1 MKVFSPNSVWPLLLL
16 ALVCAADGARIKD
29 ITVVE
34 GGRSNQLVGYG
45 LVAGLAKKG
54 DSKLA
59 FTVQSIANALQRFG
73 INVPAITLKS
83 DNVAAVMITADIPA
97 FAKPGT
103 KIDVTVSS
111 IGDAE
116 TIQGGV

>member
-1 MKVFSPNSVWPLLLL
+1 MKVRTVLLGLL
-16 ALVCAADGARIKD
+16 VVSAVCQLTEAARIKD
-29 ITVVE
+29 VTVVE

-73 INVPAITLKS
+73 INVPA
-83 DNVAAVMITADIPA
+83 NTA
-97 FAKPGT
+97 
-103 KIDVTVSS
+103 SS
-111 IGDAE
+111 SVGP
-116 TIQGGV
+116 TCPW

>member
-1 MKVFSPNSVWPLLLL
+1 MKVFSLVWLSLIL
-16 ALVCAADGARIKD
+16 ALVSAVEAARIKD
-29 ITVVE
+29 VTVVE

-45 LVAGLAKKG
+45 LVAGLAKNG

-73 INVPAITLKS
+73 INVPANTLKP

-97 FAKPGT
+97 FAKPR
-103 KIDVTVSS
+103 D
-111 IGDAE
+111 E
-116 TIQGGV
+116 N